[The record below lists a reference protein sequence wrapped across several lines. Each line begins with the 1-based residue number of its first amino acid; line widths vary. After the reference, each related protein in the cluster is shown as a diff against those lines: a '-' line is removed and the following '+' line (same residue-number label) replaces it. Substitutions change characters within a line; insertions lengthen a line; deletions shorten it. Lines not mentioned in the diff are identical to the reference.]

1 MRQWF
6 PFYPGDYLRDT
17 QLLTAEEHGCYLLMI
32 MTYYSTGEALPAD
45 RFKLSKIF
53 KLSPQKT
60 TKILSTLSKFFDE
73 KDGKYFHHKVE
84 KEIEKAHRDHEL
96 KSKAAN
102 ARWHADAY
110 ANGYAIPQPQ
120 PQYKETPLSE
130 VQRKTPPKKKTN
142 GKFKPPTLQE
152 VRDYILERG
161 VDVDPDKFFNHYAS
175 ANWFRGKTKIS
186 NWKLCVNTW
195 IQKPDSKTS
204 YGNGGI

>member
-32 MTYYSTGEALPAD
+32 INYYSTGKPLPKD
-45 RFKLSKIF
+45 RFILARIF

-60 TKILSTLSKFFDE
+60 TKIIATLSPYFQE
-73 KDGKYFHHKVE
+73 KDGMFFHKKIE
-84 KEIEKAHRDHEL
+84 EEIEKAKQNHEH
-96 KSKAAN
+96 KVKAGRLGGIAA
-102 ARWHADAY
+102 ARSSAI
-110 ANGYAIPQPQ
+110 AIPQPQ
-120 PQYKETPLSE
+120 PQEKEIPPSE
-130 VQRKTPPKKKTN
+130 VQRKTKQKPKTN

-175 ANWFRGKTKIS
+175 VNWFRGKTKIS

-195 IQKPDSKTS
+195 VQKPDNETS